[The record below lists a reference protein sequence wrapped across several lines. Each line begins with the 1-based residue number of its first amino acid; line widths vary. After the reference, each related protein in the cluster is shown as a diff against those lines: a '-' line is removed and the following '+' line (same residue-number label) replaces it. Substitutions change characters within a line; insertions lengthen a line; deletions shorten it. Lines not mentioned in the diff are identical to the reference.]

1 MSSRLHAFGKG
12 KINRQHQSS
21 TAVAYTRV
29 STKEQADNNQSLTTQ
44 SNHIHTYAQRQ
55 GIKIVEQF
63 GGTYESARTDERK
76 EFKQMMVY
84 VKKHNIGLILVY
96 SFDRFSRSGANAV
109 YITDQLKSNNVQVVS
124 VTQPVDATTSAG
136 ELQQNIQFIFAQYD
150 NQQRREKCMAGIR
163 QMLSNGDW
171 PTKPPMGYDTLKIN
185 GKRTIV
191 INEKG
196 KLLGRGLRKKLKT
209 DITFK
214 ELSEWLKARGLYV
227 SNKQLSIIA
236 RNVFYC
242 GYMSHTALNGEVVK
256 GNHQGIISKKEF
268 LALND
273 QLKARFKDRKKVN
286 KSNIPAVPL
295 KGHLKCSKCSTNL
308 TAYLVKSKNLWYY
321 KCNTH
326 GCKQNISATKIHQH
340 WKSTLTNLQL
350 DPKFIEPIAQN
361 FILTLDKE
369 KDNYEK
375 DRQVIIQQVKE
386 YKKQIQTVEDNYALG
401 KITEEVQTRVL
412 ADIRDKLF
420 PLQAELAKGVFQL
433 SNLEKMVVNAVTN
446 LTNLL
451 TMWEKQDLMGKKL
464 LAKTLYPSGIV
475 VDRENILYRTQNQ
488 NVFIEYIQDITGN
501 YGQTKK
507 RNSELKLNYSALV
520 AGSRIELPTSGL

>member
-1 MSSRLHAFGKG
+1 MIEVSRNKSGRNRIVPVPSYIKEELSSGET
-12 KINRQHQSS
+12 N
-21 TAVAYTRV
+21 
-29 STKEQADNNQSLTTQ
+29 
-44 SNHIHTYAQRQ
+44 
-55 GIKIVEQF
+55 
-63 GGTYESARTDERK
+63 
-76 EFKQMMVY
+76 
-84 VKKHNIGLILVY
+84 HNI
-96 SFDRFSRSGANAV
+96 FSGKN
-109 YITDQLKSNNVQVVS
+109 
-124 VTQPVDATTSAG
+124 
-136 ELQQNIQFIFAQYD
+136 E
-150 NQQRREKCMAGIR
+150 
-163 QMLSNGDW
+163 
-171 PTKPPMGYDTLKIN
+171 PPIGYDTLKIN

-209 DITFK
+209 DLTFK
-214 ELSEWLKARGLYV
+214 ELSEWLKTRGLYV

-340 WKSTLTNLQL
+340 WESTLTGLQL
-350 DPKFIEPIAQN
+350 DPKFIEPITQN
-361 FILTLDKE
+361 FILTLDIE

-412 ADIRDKLF
+412 GDIRNKLF
-420 PLQAELAKGVFQL
+420 PLQAELAKGIFQL
-433 SNLEKMVVNAVTN
+433 SNHEKMVVSAVTN

-475 VDRENILYRTQNQ
+475 VDRENILYRTKNQ
-488 NVFIEYIQDITGN
+488 NVFIEYIQDIAGN

>member
-1 MSSRLHAFGKG
+1 MSSRLHAFAKG

-21 TAVAYTRV
+21 TAVVYTRV

-44 SNHIHTYAQRQ
+44 SNHIHTYAKRH
-55 GIKIVEQF
+55 KIQIVQQF

-76 EFKQMMVY
+76 EFKQMMAY

-109 YITDQLKSNNVQVVS
+109 YITDQLKSNNIQVVS

-242 GYMSHTALNGEVVK
+242 GFMSHTALNGEVVK

-295 KGHLKCSKCSTNL
+295 KGHLKCSKC
-308 TAYLVKSKNLWYY
+308 
-321 KCNTH
+321 
-326 GCKQNISATKIHQH
+326 
-340 WKSTLTNLQL
+340 
-350 DPKFIEPIAQN
+350 
-361 FILTLDKE
+361 
-369 KDNYEK
+369 
-375 DRQVIIQQVKE
+375 
-386 YKKQIQTVEDNYALG
+386 
-401 KITEEVQTRVL
+401 
-412 ADIRDKLF
+412 
-420 PLQAELAKGVFQL
+420 
-433 SNLEKMVVNAVTN
+433 
-446 LTNLL
+446 
-451 TMWEKQDLMGKKL
+451 
-464 LAKTLYPSGIV
+464 
-475 VDRENILYRTQNQ
+475 
-488 NVFIEYIQDITGN
+488 
-501 YGQTKK
+501 
-507 RNSELKLNYSALV
+507 
-520 AGSRIELPTSGL
+520 

>member
-1 MSSRLHAFGKG
+1 MNSRLHAFAKG
-12 KINRQHQSS
+12 KINRQRQSS

-44 SNHIHTYAQRQ
+44 SNHIHTYAKRH
-55 GIKIVEQF
+55 KIQIVQQF

-76 EFKQMMVY
+76 EFKQMMAY

-209 DITFK
+209 DLTLK

-242 GYMSHTALNGEVVK
+242 GFMSHTALNGEVVK

-340 WKSTLTNLQL
+340 WKSTLTDLQL

-361 FILTLDKE
+361 FILTLDIE

-375 DRQVIIQQVKE
+375 DRQVTIQKVKE

-412 ADIRDKLF
+412 ADIQEKLF
-420 PLQAELAKGVFQL
+420 PLQAELAKGVFKL
-433 SNLEKMVVNAVTN
+433 SNHEKMVVNAVTN

-501 YGQTKK
+501 YGRTKK
-507 RNSELKLNYSALV
+507 RNSELKFNYSALV